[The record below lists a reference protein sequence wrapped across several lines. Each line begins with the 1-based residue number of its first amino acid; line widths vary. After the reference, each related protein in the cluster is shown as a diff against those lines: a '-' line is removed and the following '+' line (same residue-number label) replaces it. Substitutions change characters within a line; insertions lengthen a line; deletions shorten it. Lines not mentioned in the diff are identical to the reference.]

1 MSKGLLSEWTNSDKL
16 GLISVWAKQGKTDE
30 EIASLIG
37 ISARTLY
44 RWKQQSCQICQ
55 AIKEGKRECDN
66 DLVAGSLFRR
76 ASGYYYKET
85 TEQIRVDPVTKAEYT
100 TGIKIV
106 TKYQPPDVTAMIFWL
121 KNRNPNE
128 WSDRRQNVCTT
139 NTDLQAI
146 FIAAL
151 EEKGSQV
158 FRGDLDVPMDIDP
171 C

>member
-1 MSKGLLSEWTNSDKL
+1 MTHGE
-16 GLISVWAKQGKTDE
+16 SVWTKQGKTDE

-121 KNRNPNE
+121 KNKNPGKWHNCNTPE
-128 WSDRRQNVCTT
+128 DTHISDLKTVFL
-139 NTDLQAI
+139 D
-146 FIAAL
+146 AL
-151 EEKGSQV
+151 NAVGKQV
-158 FRGDLDVPMDIDP
+158 FVQTTDVPADLDDD